1 MTPSERYQAIIGN
14 LKFLAGKGASNE
26 ELNQYLNYEELT
38 FKDLETLLEGPSLFG
53 QAKEVVK
60 GIPAGAVGLVEEAA
74 IGASALL
81 PEDMEAGAREV
92 IESTATTARKP
103 FAPAVGYEETVGRKL
118 GEAGGSFIPFL
129 ATLPFGLPGVAAALG
144 LGVGAGAGEARTRA
158 EQEGA
163 TEEQRATATA
173 LGTIPGAFEL
183 FAPFRILRRIP
194 EGEVISGAERVKR
207 AFIAGGEEG
216 AQEAAS
222 AVAQNLIAR
231 EVYKPSQELIE
242 GVGEQAAYGGAVG
255 AIAQGLFDLAI
266 PGKQRGAAPS
276 PTQPA
281 QPAQL
286 TPTPVGVP
294 AEAQQL
300 GLFSEEEIPVALTPD
315 EGAYAIREES
325 MMDEARRQQAL
336 VDADTLRNEF
346 DTLQRENERLA
357 AAFGRATTDEEKAK
371 IKKEA
376 ERIAPALESLKKELQ
391 KTERKLPKEERG
403 RATAPPEQMALDF
416 EAPLMERR
424 KTGEGV
430 VLGEGPEAAPETLT
444 PEQQTFFQESQLQ
457 GIRDRIAEGEPV
469 TDADRARLRL
479 AEQEQRQIIEATPT
493 PEITMPEERP
503 EARPPFGLQRTDI
516 EQPSAAPREPI
527 TVTPEGEAI
536 IGRPEVEERRVSED
550 DFTQMGIGKT
560 NKKLRELLI
569 GKDLANP
576 TQREE
581 VRAALEDFANA
592 PNRSEKLRTGVEN
605 FLSQPMFMEQ
615 MGLDLQP
622 RREPDDRG
630 PTGLVGPRGK
640 PSVPPPSAE
649 EAASTGVEP
658 SVTEGVGALSD
669 VSGVPDA
676 GEGVQPDPIR
686 QKQRK
691 DFGKAIGAVDTGILR
706 GRKNPQLA
714 RAMEAGDSR
723 SVLDILSESKNPI
736 YRWLANKAKAIPS
749 LKFKVGDETETS
761 RQNLDADI
769 QNALISVAELE
780 LMRKAKPE
788 VDASPGDTLPNLGKY
803 FQDTYLGKKEGIV
816 QLSLDNLNVLENKQA
831 FNERLASL
839 EEVIGPNIDRIKA
852 MADFM
857 GQRMEVAGSFDPATN
872 TVSAV
877 DIFANRED
885 VVAHEIGHALTAQAI
900 KNPNVTQKPIVQ
912 KLKTLYETVKD
923 DPLIK
928 DAYGATSLDE
938 FVAEGW
944 SNPEFQLKLSQIK
957 YEATTAW
964 GKFTEYVA
972 KLLGLKKNNAFVE
985 FMALG
990 ENLVE
995 GSDLKVP
1002 PSKKFVAN
1010 ARKAYMDQRGRN
1022 DPAWAQLSERQKN
1035 DWYDT
1040 YEMDSQESRYES
1052 APKLLKVEKMPITP
1066 EGQAILNTIEGMGR
1080 KYEAPPKGYLERIKK
1095 YWNNEKDNPTIS
1107 PETSRGAVTRWL
1119 DQVQT
1124 WTFSADA
1131 ALNNEIRRQVM
1142 DSTKSNQDKIGALL
1156 NISMSQTVHDDALGN
1171 LILTNGRLEF
1181 DPETY
1186 KYVAVNDK
1194 SNFVTLAGQ
1203 IQQIASQYGLT
1214 VDQTEAIGHIA
1225 FEARRLKGL
1234 REFNERVRQ
1243 EVDKLNSQNR
1253 KAAAERRAQDIK
1265 FIHMTDQQI
1274 DTGMTLFDK
1283 MPELNQLVETWN
1295 GMRNNTRDVMVNSGL
1310 WSVEEANSLLAN
1322 ADYVPFTREEQIED
1336 GRGPKEFLSGLQ
1348 VNAREKKL
1356 KGTLDPVNDVFDN
1369 MARWTQ
1375 YAIKRAVRNRNA
1387 VALVDT
1393 AVENGLAKK
1402 VDGPTRS
1409 GNTVKVWRDGNEEFY
1424 DMADPMYMEAFKGL
1438 EPVAIPALKVMAK
1451 FANFLRQS
1459 VVLYPLFSVAQ
1470 VPQDA
1475 YAAMFSSGLKT
1486 RFALTIPAR
1495 TVKEF
1500 IKTLANSSRT
1510 NAELKQYG
1518 VVGIRDFTSA
1528 VARMDAEIYSG
1539 LKEKPGF
1546 LGSLKR
1552 GLEHIAM
1559 ASDNAVRQ
1567 AVYEA
1572 SMAQGLTKAEALEKA
1587 FEIINFRRRG
1597 SSQTLGMMAQVIPFF
1612 NAYLS
1617 AQNVVIKTVSGVGI
1631 SPGDR
1636 AAALRTLA
1644 ATTGTTMALSLIYS
1658 MLVSDDE
1665 DYLDKPSVIR
1675 DRLLMIPGTGGL
1687 SVPIRP
1693 DIFSIPK
1700 ILTEHT
1706 YLMMTNNG
1714 TEDGRKF
1721 RDSMRDA
1728 VVNALSSPT
1737 AIPQVVK
1744 PAIEVAVNYNFF
1756 QGRPLIGTYQQN
1768 LELGRQF
1775 NDSTSEL
1782 AKALGSTNLVSPVA
1796 VDHIIRGM
1804 LGTTG
1809 SLLLYLTNGVV
1820 HNDPMVPRPE
1830 LSLRDAVA
1838 SFPGMSPFVSREYGT
1853 ALKNDFYVLRE
1864 DVDRA
1869 VDTFNDLKR
1878 RSPQEI
1884 LEFLADEKKI
1894 NRLGMARAVNKIS
1907 DNLSEIRRA
1916 ISQVTNATGMN
1927 AQQKREMIKQLRDL
1941 EKELLKSVDL
1951 KQLRRIAQL

>member
-1 MTPSERYQAIIGN
+1 
-14 LKFLAGKGASNE
+14 
-26 ELNQYLNYEELT
+26 
-38 FKDLETLLEGPSLFG
+38 
-53 QAKEVVK
+53 
-60 GIPAGAVGLVEEAA
+60 
-74 IGASALL
+74 
-81 PEDMEAGAREV
+81 
-92 IESTATTARKP
+92 
-103 FAPAVGYEETVGRKL
+103 
-118 GEAGGSFIPFL
+118 
-129 ATLPFGLPGVAAALG
+129 
-144 LGVGAGAGEARTRA
+144 
-158 EQEGA
+158 
-163 TEEQRATATA
+163 
-173 LGTIPGAFEL
+173 
-183 FAPFRILRRIP
+183 
-194 EGEVISGAERVKR
+194 
-207 AFIAGGEEG
+207 
-216 AQEAAS
+216 
-222 AVAQNLIAR
+222 
-231 EVYKPSQELIE
+231 
-242 GVGEQAAYGGAVG
+242 
-255 AIAQGLFDLAI
+255 
-266 PGKQRGAAPS
+266 
-276 PTQPA
+276 
-281 QPAQL
+281 
-286 TPTPVGVP
+286 
-294 AEAQQL
+294 
-300 GLFSEEEIPVALTPD
+300 
-315 EGAYAIREES
+315 
-325 MMDEARRQQAL
+325 
-336 VDADTLRNEF
+336 
-346 DTLQRENERLA
+346 
-357 AAFGRATTDEEKAK
+357 
-371 IKKEA
+371 
-376 ERIAPALESLKKELQ
+376 
-391 KTERKLPKEERG
+391 
-403 RATAPPEQMALDF
+403 
-416 EAPLMERR
+416 
-424 KTGEGV
+424 
-430 VLGEGPEAAPETLT
+430 
-444 PEQQTFFQESQLQ
+444 
-457 GIRDRIAEGEPV
+457 
-469 TDADRARLRL
+469 
-479 AEQEQRQIIEATPT
+479 
-493 PEITMPEERP
+493 
-503 EARPPFGLQRTDI
+503 
-516 EQPSAAPREPI
+516 
-527 TVTPEGEAI
+527 
-536 IGRPEVEERRVSED
+536 
-550 DFTQMGIGKT
+550 
-560 NKKLRELLI
+560 
-569 GKDLANP
+569 
-576 TQREE
+576 
-581 VRAALEDFANA
+581 
-592 PNRSEKLRTGVEN
+592 
-605 FLSQPMFMEQ
+605 
-615 MGLDLQP
+615 
-622 RREPDDRG
+622 
-630 PTGLVGPRGK
+630 
-640 PSVPPPSAE
+640 
-649 EAASTGVEP
+649 
-658 SVTEGVGALSD
+658 
-669 VSGVPDA
+669 
-676 GEGVQPDPIR
+676 
-686 QKQRK
+686 
-691 DFGKAIGAVDTGILR
+691 
-706 GRKNPQLA
+706 
-714 RAMEAGDSR
+714 
-723 SVLDILSESKNPI
+723 
-736 YRWLANKAKAIPS
+736 
-749 LKFKVGDETETS
+749 
-761 RQNLDADI
+761 
-769 QNALISVAELE
+769 
-780 LMRKAKPE
+780 
-788 VDASPGDTLPNLGKY
+788 
-803 FQDTYLGKKEGIV
+803 
-816 QLSLDNLNVLENKQA
+816 
-831 FNERLASL
+831 
-839 EEVIGPNIDRIKA
+839 
-852 MADFM
+852 
-857 GQRMEVAGSFDPATN
+857 
-872 TVSAV
+872 
-877 DIFANRED
+877 
-885 VVAHEIGHALTAQAI
+885 
-900 KNPNVTQKPIVQ
+900 
-912 KLKTLYETVKD
+912 
-923 DPLIK
+923 
-928 DAYGATSLDE
+928 
-938 FVAEGW
+938 
-944 SNPEFQLKLSQIK
+944 
-957 YEATTAW
+957 
-964 GKFTEYVA
+964 VA

-1002 PSKKFVAN
+1002 PRKKFVAD
-1010 ARKAYMDQRGRN
+1010 ARKAYMDQRGKN

-1124 WTFSADA
+1124 WTFSSDA

-1310 WSVEEANSLLAN
+1310 WSVEEADSLLAN

-1495 TVKEF
+1495 AVKEF
-1500 IKTLANSSRT
+1500 VKTLANSSRT

-1518 VVGIRDFTSA
+1518 VVGVRDFTSA

-1644 ATTGTTMALSLIYS
+1644 ATTGTTMALSLIYA

-1665 DYLDKPSVIR
+1665 DYLDKPSVVR
-1675 DRLLMIPGTGGL
+1675 DRLFMIPGTGGL

-1700 ILTEHT
+1700 ILTEHS
-1706 YLMMTNNG
+1706 YLLMTNNG

-1728 VVNALSSPT
+1728 VVNAISSPT
-1737 AIPQVVK
+1737 AIPQVIK
-1744 PAIEVAVNYNFF
+1744 PAFEVAVNYSFF

-1782 AKALGSTNLVSPVA
+1782 AKALGSTNLVSPIA

-1804 LGTTG
+1804 FGTTG

-1830 LSLRDAVA
+1830 LSIRDAVA

-1864 DVDRA
+1864 EVDRA

-1884 LEFLADEKKI
+1884 IEYLADEKKI

-1907 DNLSEIRRA
+1907 DNLGDIRRA
-1916 ISQVTNATGMN
+1916 ISQVTNATGIN
-1927 AQQKREMIKQLRDL
+1927 AQQKRDMIKQLRDL